1 MENSEVPPPFKVW
14 NSVPMILQLSSRV
27 SHITAENVD
36 LIQDSYLQGASRIF
50 NRLITSIHVPVKVSV
65 L

>member
-27 SHITAENVD
+27 SHITVENVD

>member
-27 SHITAENVD
+27 SHITVENVD
-36 LIQDSYLQGASRIF
+36 LIQDSYLLCVENIQSF
-50 NRLITSIHVPVKVSV
+50 NHINPRTL
-65 L
+65 

>member
-14 NSVPMILQLSSRV
+14 NSVPMILQLRSRV
-27 SHITAENVD
+27 SHITVENVD
-36 LIQDSYLQGASRIF
+36 LIQDSYLQGVSRIF